1 MKNHKKKIQVTAFT
15 IMAMFI
21 FPILAQTVSDIGSEE
36 IIKADMAEVIDSLHT
51 QEPPP
56 DSLQIPPAE
65 IWVASY
71 YGGSFH
77 GRRTA
82 SGEVYNKH
90 ALTCAHKTLP
100 FETLLKITN
109 PHSGQ
114 HVVVRVNDRGPFI
127 RGRDIDLSYKAA
139 KQIGM
144 VQAGVIKVEVQKIP
158 TQQEFAEI

>member
-1 MKNHKKKIQVTAFT
+1 MKNHTKKIQVTVFG

-21 FPILAQTVSDIGSEE
+21 VPILAQTVSEIGSDE
-36 IIKADMAEVIDSLHT
+36 IIKADMAAVIDSLHT

-56 DSLQIPPAE
+56 E

-82 SGEVYNKH
+82 NGEIYNKY

-109 PHSGQ
+109 PDSGKQ
-114 HVVVRVNDRGPFI
+114 VVVRVNDRGPFI
-127 RGRDIDLSYKAA
+127 RGRDVDLSYGAA
-139 KQIGM
+139 KELGM
-144 VQAGVIKVEVQKIP
+144 VRAGVIEVEV
-158 TQQEFAEI
+158 

>member
-1 MKNHKKKIQVTAFT
+1 MKNNIRKIQATVFA

-21 FPILAQTVSDIGSEE
+21 APILAQTVSDIGSDD

-56 DSLQIPPAE
+56 DSLLAPPAE

-71 YGGSFH
+71 YGGYFH

-100 FETLLKITN
+100 FETLLKVTN
-109 PHSGQ
+109 PQSGK
-114 HVVVRVNDRGPFI
+114 HVVVRVNDRGPFR
-127 RGRDIDLSYKAA
+127 RGRDIDLSYGAA
-139 KQIGM
+139 KEIGM
-144 VQAGVIKVEVQKIP
+144 VRAGVIKVEVQQIP
-158 TQQEFAEI
+158 NREEIAEI